1 VNGVTRPSQKQRERF
16 FTEQAIRSLGYGWTI
31 REECE
36 PPDFIIT
43 EGDHHFGLDVAEIF
57 MGQQSGRGSTMKR
70 DESEIHNALNALRLR
85 YETETGINLNVKFL
99 GRIGPDTLADVV
111 SDLVALD
118 LASKP
123 LAYQTVIEKR
133 PGLEAGLKLFVTKSL
148 RPEWYSAND
157 RVGWVTRNPQNI
169 IAAEIKKK
177 SKKLP
182 QYKAAAGDDIRLL
195 LVADRVQN
203 SGKIDN
209 QVEDAFDF
217 HGFKAVYL
225 YPHPEDAIALREA
238 SRWRDL

>member
-1 VNGVTRPSQKQRERF
+1 MTRPSQKKRERF
-16 FTEQAIRSLGYGWTI
+16 FTEQAIRSLGVGWAI
-31 REECE
+31 REECD

-43 EGDHHFGLDVAEIF
+43 EGDHKFGLDVAQIF
-57 MGQQSGRGSTMKR
+57 MGQQSGRGSTLKR
-70 DESEIHNALNALRLR
+70 AESETHNALNALRLQ

-99 GRIGPDTLADVV
+99 GRIAPDNLANVV

-123 LAYQTVIEKR
+123 LTYQTVVEKR
-133 PGLEAGLKLFVTKSL
+133 PGLDAGLKLFVTKSL
-148 RPEWYSAND
+148 RPDWYSVND
-157 RVGWVTRNPQNI
+157 RVGWVTLNPQSI

-195 LVADRVQN
+195 LVADRSKN
-203 SGKIDN
+203 SGKIAP
-209 QVEDAFDF
+209 QVGDAFDF

-225 YPHPEDAIALREA
+225 YPHPEEAIVLREV
-238 SRWRDL
+238 D